1 MIRPSK
7 FRFPD
12 KTAETAKSFSLIAF
26 EIAYKQC
33 DCIVAHNMEFDI
45 EIILAEIE
53 RNRTEIL
60 SRAPQCFTLFQPVY
74 ERVSNIERYCT
85 MRKGTNI
92 CNIAIPSKTEGKPPR
107 KKWPKLS
114 ELHSHLFNGE
124 QAKGLHNSFIDV
136 MICLKCYLKMTAG
149 KPTVSPATPSLL
161 FLYAI
166 RNSKRVRHS

>member
-1 MIRPSK
+1 MEDIIN
-7 FRFPD
+7 
-12 KTAETAKSFSLIAF
+12 ALIAF